1 MASRYMR
8 ALAIEAALAVT
19 VIAAAPSA
27 IAASFDGDWSL
38 LVQSPDHCGTT
49 RWNIAIRG
57 GQVYFPQGNALGYP
71 VQMSGRVSPSGALRV
86 NVAAGPRY
94 ASGGGRLGRVQG
106 SGQWA
111 GRGPSGT
118 CAGVWTATRINTNR
132 ARYAAAAS
140 GPSYGGYPSSGS
152 YVSSRSG
159 GYVGYPSGGAYGG
172 YRYASSPYVGYPWG
186 GPYGGYPYYVGA
198 PYWGYI
204 SSGPYVGYRY

>member
-1 MASRYMR
+1 MASHHMR
-8 ALAIEAALAVT
+8 TLAIEATVALT

-27 IAASFDGDWSL
+27 MAASFDGDWSL

-71 VQMSGRVSPSGALRV
+71 VQMGGRVSPSGAIRV

-94 ASGGGRLGRVQG
+94 ASGAGRLGRLQG
-106 SGQWA
+106 GGQWA

-118 CAGVWTATRINTNR
+118 CAGVWTATRVNTNR
-132 ARYAAAAS
+132 ATYGAGAS
-140 GPSYGGYPSSGS
+140 GAYEGYPSSGAYYQEYPSSGAYGGYPSSGA
-152 YVSSRSG
+152 YVGYTSSGGG
-159 GYVGYPSGGAYGG
+159 GYVGYPSGGG
-172 YRYASSPYVGYPWG
+172 YVGYTSSG
-186 GPYGGYPYYVGA
+186 SYGGYP
-198 PYWGYI
+198 